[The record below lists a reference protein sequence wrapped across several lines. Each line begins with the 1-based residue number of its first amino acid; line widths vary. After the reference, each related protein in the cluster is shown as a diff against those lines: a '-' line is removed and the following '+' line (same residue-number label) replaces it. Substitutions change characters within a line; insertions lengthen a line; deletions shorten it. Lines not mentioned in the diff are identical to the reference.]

1 MNDYIYQCHTV
12 KMALKSKN
20 KSTKKVSA
28 KKTRETKLKKVS
40 VIGLLKA
47 LKIEKNN
54 NIHKSLESY
63 FLRDAH

>member
-1 MNDYIYQCHTV
+1 MIRYINVFTV

-47 LKIEKNN
+47 LRIEKNH
-54 NIHKSLESY
+54 NIHKSLENY

>member
-1 MNDYIYQCHTV
+1 MIKYIIVFTV

>member
-1 MNDYIYQCHTV
+1 MVRYIIVFTV

-47 LKIEKNN
+47 LRIEKNHSIYN
-54 NIHKSLESY
+54 LENY
-63 FLRDAH
+63 FIRDAH

>member
-1 MNDYIYQCHTV
+1 MIRYIIVFTV
-12 KMALKSKN
+12 KMALKSKT

>member
-1 MNDYIYQCHTV
+1 MIRYIVVFTV

-40 VIGLLKA
+40 VIGLLKV
-47 LKIEKNN
+47 LRIEKT
-54 NIHKSLESY
+54 ITYIKL
-63 FLRDAH
+63 

>member
-1 MNDYIYQCHTV
+1 MIRYIVVFTV

-28 KKTRETKLKKVS
+28 QKTRETKLKKVS

-47 LKIEKNN
+47 LRIEKNH
-54 NIHKSLESY
+54 NIYKSLENY
-63 FLRDAH
+63 FIRDAH